1 MPAALNAFSSTPIS
15 YLVTLDRGEKTPVAI
30 IEGPNAKS
38 APKDGDIQVMEEG
51 IGVWNGRVRTLY
63 PWHRIVEVREIF

>member
-1 MPAALNAFSSTPIS
+1 MPAALNSHTSTPIS
-15 YLVTLDRGEKTPVAI
+15 YIVTLDMGGMPGAI

-51 IGVWNGRVRTLY
+51 IGVWSGRIRTLY
-63 PWHRIVEVREIF
+63 PWHRIVEVREVF